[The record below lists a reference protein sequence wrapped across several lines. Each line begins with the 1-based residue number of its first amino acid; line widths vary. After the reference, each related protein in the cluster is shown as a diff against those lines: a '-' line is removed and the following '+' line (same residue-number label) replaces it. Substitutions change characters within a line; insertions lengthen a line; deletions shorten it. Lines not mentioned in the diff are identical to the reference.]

1 RQLICLAR
9 ALLKRA
15 KVLVLDEATAAI
27 DPESDAIIQ
36 NSIRKEFKDCT
47 VLTIAH
53 RLNTIIDSDRILVLD
68 QGQVAEFD
76 TPNALLAKE
85 GGLFRGL
92 WARANEK

>member
-1 RQLICLAR
+1 
-9 ALLKRA
+9 
-15 KVLVLDEATAAI
+15 
-27 DPESDAIIQ
+27 
-36 NSIRKEFKDCT
+36 NSIRKEFKECT

-76 TPNALLAKE
+76 KPDALLAKE

-92 WARANEK
+92 WARSNES